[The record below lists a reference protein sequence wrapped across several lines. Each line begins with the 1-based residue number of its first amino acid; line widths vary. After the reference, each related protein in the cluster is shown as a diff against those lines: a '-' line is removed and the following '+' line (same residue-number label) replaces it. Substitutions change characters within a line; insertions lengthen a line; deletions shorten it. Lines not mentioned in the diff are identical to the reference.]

1 MNNKIGASAPLY
13 FKGGIKMDLNIK
25 TIIQLYKE
33 ELAKLQN
40 ENIILK
46 AQILQMQQVQQN
58 QEVDVE
64 ESGDEE

>member
-1 MNNKIGASAPLY
+1 
-13 FKGGIKMDLNIK
+13 MDLNIK

-46 AQILQMQQVQQN
+46 AQILQMQQEQQN
-58 QEVDVE
+58 QEADIE

>member
-1 MNNKIGASAPLY
+1 
-13 FKGGIKMDLNIK
+13 MDLNIK
-25 TIIQLYKE
+25 MIIQLYKE

-46 AQILQMQQVQQN
+46 AQILQLQNQQQN
-58 QEVDVE
+58 PENE

>member
-1 MNNKIGASAPLY
+1 
-13 FKGGIKMDLNIK
+13 MDLNIK

-46 AQILQMQQVQQN
+46 AQILQMQQAQQI

>member
-1 MNNKIGASAPLY
+1 
-13 FKGGIKMDLNIK
+13 MDLNIK

-46 AQILQMQQVQQN
+46 AQIIQMQQEQQN
-58 QEVDVE
+58 QEANIE

>member
-1 MNNKIGASAPLY
+1 
-13 FKGGIKMDLNIK
+13 MDLNIK

-46 AQILQMQQVQQN
+46 AQILQMQQAQQN
-58 QEVDVE
+58 QEVNVE

>member
-1 MNNKIGASAPLY
+1 
-13 FKGGIKMDLNIK
+13 MDLNIK

-46 AQILQMQQVQQN
+46 AQILQMQQAQQN

>member
-1 MNNKIGASAPLY
+1 
-13 FKGGIKMDLNIK
+13 MDLNIK

-46 AQILQMQQVQQN
+46 AQILQMQQAQQN
-58 QEVDVE
+58 QEVNIE

>member
-1 MNNKIGASAPLY
+1 
-13 FKGGIKMDLNIK
+13 MDLNIK

-46 AQILQMQQVQQN
+46 AQILQMQQAQQN
-58 QEVDVE
+58 QEVNVE
-64 ESGDEE
+64 ESGDEEWFTQHLK

>member
-1 MNNKIGASAPLY
+1 
-13 FKGGIKMDLNIK
+13 MDLNIK

-46 AQILQMQQVQQN
+46 AQIIQMQQEQQN
-58 QEVDVE
+58 QEANVE